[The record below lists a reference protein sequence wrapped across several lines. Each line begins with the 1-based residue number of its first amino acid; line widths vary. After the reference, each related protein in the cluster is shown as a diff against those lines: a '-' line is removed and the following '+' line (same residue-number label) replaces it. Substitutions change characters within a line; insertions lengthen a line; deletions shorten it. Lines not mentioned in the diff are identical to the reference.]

1 MRKFLSF
8 DASKPSLL
16 IYTLCGMLACL
27 LFAAGTF
34 AQSTASVSG
43 TVQDQTGA
51 AVAGTQVK
59 ITNTDTSATRSTQS
73 SDTGAYNFPSL
84 AIGPYKLE
92 ITKAGFT
99 GYLQT
104 GIVLQV
110 NTNPTIDVTLQV
122 GAVAQQV
129 EVQANAAMVETQS
142 NGVGQVIQPE
152 QVVDLPLNGRQVTQ
166 LVALAGAAVN
176 TGGAGGLAGSL
187 DYEGPGGTGAVTF
200 SVAGSQGNA
209 TNYFLDGSSLE
220 CR

>member
-1 MRKFLSF
+1 MRKVLSF
-8 DASKPSLL
+8 NASKLSLL
-16 IYTLCGMLACL
+16 IYILCGVFACL
-27 LFAAGTF
+27 VFAAGAS

-43 TVQDQTGA
+43 TVQDPTGA
-51 AVAGTQVK
+51 AVAGAQVK
-59 ITNTDTSATRSTQS
+59 ITNTDTSAARSTQS

-92 ITKAGFT
+92 VTKDGFT
-99 GYLQT
+99 GYAQT

-110 NTNPTIDVTLQV
+110 NTSPTIDVTLQV
-122 GAVAQQV
+122 GAVTQQV

-187 DYEGPGGTGAVTF
+187 DYEG
-200 SVAGSQGNA
+200 
-209 TNYFLDGSSLE
+209 
-220 CR
+220 